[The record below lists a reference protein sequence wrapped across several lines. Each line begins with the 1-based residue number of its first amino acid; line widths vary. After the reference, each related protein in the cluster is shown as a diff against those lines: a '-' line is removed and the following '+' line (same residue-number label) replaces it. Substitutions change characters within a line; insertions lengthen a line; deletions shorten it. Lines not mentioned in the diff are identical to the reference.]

1 MTARPI
7 HRPLR
12 REHGRPLQTVLL
24 VALMIAGFASLLH
37 GQVVQALCCIGCV
50 SALVVTRKGR

>member
-7 HRPLR
+7 RRPLR
-12 REHGRPLQTVLL
+12 RLHSRPLHMVLL
-24 VALMIAGFASLLH
+24 VALILAGFASLLH

-50 SALVVTRKGR
+50 SALAATRKGR